1 LRTLGE
7 IAKEMSDGNRREF
20 TIQIRRDGG
29 PPVLSASITL
39 HVQTH
44 ERSSNWRTTQ
54 TIASKRLARVTSAAA
69 RARVWRRRSRSS
81 SGC

>member
-7 IAKEMSDGNRREF
+7 IAKEEMSDGNRREF

-39 HVQTH
+39 MCKRTSEVQTDALRK
-44 ERSSNWRTTQ
+44 RSP
-54 TIASKRLARVTSAAA
+54 
-69 RARVWRRRSRSS
+69 
-81 SGC
+81 

>member
-7 IAKEMSDGNRREF
+7 IAKEEMSDGNRREF

-44 ERSSNWRTTQ
+44 ERSSN
-54 TIASKRLARVTSAAA
+54 
-69 RARVWRRRSRSS
+69 
-81 SGC
+81 